1 MEATKNTIQEILS
14 CPECGGNVIPITER
28 GDMVCSQCGLV
39 LNERSVDVSHSGK
52 RAYTNQEKQSRDQTG
67 APISNL
73 VPDIAL
79 STVIDRKKIKD
90 PDLKRAAK
98 WDTRITWEKRN
109 LLIATTELK
118 RICSNLNLPDHVK
131 IEAMRLYKEAFTAKL
146 LRGRSINAMIAACI
160 YYAVR
165 IKKIPRTLQ
174 EITDQSSESVKD
186 IRRCY
191 RALTREFNLK
201 APNTNPSALVPKYI
215 SQLNLPQDVLINTNT
230 IVNTFISNFPTSGKD
245 PKGIVAGAI
254 YIACRVKGLEITQKE
269 IADSVGV
276 TEVTLRSRYK
286 ELKNKLKIAF

>member
-1 MEATKNTIQEILS
+1 MESVTNSIQEVYK

-28 GDMVCSQCGLV
+28 GDSVCTQCGLV
-39 LNERSVDVSHSGK
+39 LNERNLDLSHNGK
-52 RAYTNQEKQSRDQTG
+52 RAYTDQEIQSREHTG

-73 VPDIAL
+73 VPDIGL
-79 STVIDRKKIKD
+79 TTVIDRKKIKD

-118 RICSNLNLPDHVK
+118 RICSNLNLSDHVK
-131 IEAMRLYKEAFTAKL
+131 MKAMRLYKEAFNAKL
-146 LRGRSINAMIAACI
+146 LRGRSINAMVAACI

-165 IKKIPRTLQ
+165 SKRIPRTFQ
-174 EITDQSSESVKD
+174 EISDQSSEKDKD

-191 RALTREFNLK
+191 RALLREFNLK
-201 APNTNPSALVPKYI
+201 APNTSPSSLIPKYI
-215 SQLNLPQDVLINTNT
+215 SKLKLDQDVGINTKT
-230 IVNTFISNFPTSGKD
+230 IVDTFISRFATSGKD

-254 YIACRVKGLEITQKE
+254 YIACKMKDLDLTQKE
-269 IADSVGV
+269 IADSIGV

-286 ELKNKLKIAF
+286 ELKNKLKINV